1 MRQVFVNE
9 KTKKE
14 AGLDFII
21 EGLEIVTPFGKQALK
36 ERKAFLPGDEEE
48 LRTAL
53 DRIGLLVDFAKNNR
67 ESLTKLDVDVFMC
80 MKDVTGSIERS
91 FDEVL
96 SVVELWEIKSLTL
109 AMDKT
114 IDLIKK
120 TGFDMPGVYLPDDV
134 TEILDILDPR
144 GDRLDTFYIY
154 EEFSEKLT
162 KLRKRKREIEKTLR
176 KSQKALR
183 DQVQKEHDIQ
193 ITPKFECV
201 VSKSDT
207 KKMEK
212 LECIPELEVCEQ
224 DYMCVTF
231 SLKKDEEGYRLAEEL
246 AGIQVDIEEEEYEVC
261 RKLSKEISRHAELLL
276 SNCEKMGNFEM
287 DLAKARYA
295 ISNDCVKPK
304 IVDDHTINFIDARHL
319 KVEKV
324 LEKKGDSYTPISVE
338 LNDGVT
344 CITGANMGG
353 KTISLKLMA
362 LMQLMTQYALFLPCK
377 EATMGLSNRVQMLIG
392 DSQSV
397 ERGLS
402 SFGSEME
409 ELKELLARAQVR
421 SMVLIDEIASG
432 TNPVEGLALTKS
444 LIDFLR
450 DKPYITVITTHFDVV
465 SGDDIINLQ
474 VVGLANVD
482 FDQLNQELK
491 YADRKKRI
499 EIIGKYMDYRL
510 CQVNGGAEIPKDAL
524 NVANML
530 GLNEEIIT
538 RAKEYLV

>member
-1 MRQVFVNE
+1 MRQVFASE

-14 AGLDFII
+14 AGFDFVI
-21 EGLEIVTPFGKQALK
+21 EELEIVTPFGKQALK
-36 ERKAFLPGDEEE
+36 DREPYFPGEEDE
-48 LRTAL
+48 LREAL
-53 DRIGLLVDFAKNNR
+53 DRIGLLVDFAEDNPKT
-67 ESLTKLDVDVFMC
+67 LTKLDVDVFMC
-80 MKDVTGSIERS
+80 LKDVTRSIERS

-96 SVVELWEIKSLTL
+96 SVVEIWEIKSLVLYMNTTREL
-109 AMDKT
+109 IEKT
-114 IDLIKK
+114 KFEL
-120 TGFDMPGVYLPDDV
+120 PSVYKLGDV

-162 KLRKRKREIEKTLR
+162 DLRTRKRNIEKTLR

-183 DQVQKEHDIQ
+183 DKVQKEYDIK

-201 VSKSDT
+201 VSKSDVD
-207 KKMEK
+207 KMEK
-212 LECIPELEVCEQ
+212 VECIPEMEVCEQ

-246 AGIQVDIEEEEYEVC
+246 LKIQEDIEEEEYEVC
-261 RKLSKEISRHAELLL
+261 RKLSREISKHAELLID
-276 SNCEKMGNFEM
+276 NCDKLGEFEM

-295 ISNDCVKPK
+295 IENKCVKPT
-304 IVDDHTINFIDARHL
+304 IVDEHTINFTDARHL
-319 KVEKV
+319 KVEDV
-324 LEKKGDSYTPISVE
+324 LRKKGDEYTPISVK
-338 LNDGVT
+338 LKDGVT

-362 LMQLMTQYALFLPCK
+362 LMQIMTQYALFLPCK
-377 EATMGLSNRVQMLIG
+377 EATIGLSNRVQMLIG

-409 ELKELLARAQVR
+409 ELKNLLDRAQTR

-450 DKPYITVITTHFDVV
+450 DKPYITAITTHFDAV
-465 SGDDIINLQ
+465 SGDDIVNLQ

-482 FDQLNQELK
+482 FTKLNKELK
-491 YADRKKRI
+491 HADRKQRI
-499 EIIGKYMDYRL
+499 EIIGKHMDYRL
-510 CQVNGGAEIPKDAL
+510 CQIHGGAEIPKDAL

-530 GLNEEIIT
+530 GLNKDIID